1 VIGTTGAARRNNIS
15 QTCQARGTKCRF
27 VRFRRYSKGGDM
39 ASELGGPMVKMR
51 AADLVFA
58 AVFFVAATVVL
69 VAALLLA

>member
-1 VIGTTGAARRNNIS
+1 
-15 QTCQARGTKCRF
+15 
-27 VRFRRYSKGGDM
+27 M